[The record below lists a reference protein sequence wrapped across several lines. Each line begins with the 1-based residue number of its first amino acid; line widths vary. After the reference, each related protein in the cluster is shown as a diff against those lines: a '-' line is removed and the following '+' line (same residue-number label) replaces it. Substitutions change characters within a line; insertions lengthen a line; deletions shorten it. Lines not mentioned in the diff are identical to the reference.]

1 MVKDAKI
8 GYIFHFFPK
17 NYSIKKN
24 SPKRTKYKIK
34 EIKIDDSQA
43 DSRQYYFR
51 KSSQES
57 FFYSMFVKFIS
68 FLKDLLRVVAMVPI
82 WKL

>member
-8 GYIFHFFPK
+8 GYNFHFFPK
-17 NYSIKKN
+17 VIQLRKN

-34 EIKIDDSQA
+34 EIEIDVSQA
-43 DSRQYYFR
+43 VSRQYYFR

-57 FFYSMFVKFIS
+57 FFYSMFMKFIS
-68 FLKDLLRVVAMVPI
+68 FSKDLLRVIAMVPI
-82 WKL
+82 